1 MVGDTMATKFKDFQ
15 LNSGNYNRMNEVE
28 GASAFVLGVR
38 NILLS
43 KPGNFPLTPSL
54 GMDIEQYL
62 FEIADDITL
71 NSIKTE
77 LTNQISKYISNA
89 TNVNVQVQLVHDDEN
104 INESSSIFRYI
115 LGISV
120 SALVDG
126 QATKTNFL
134 LYKDH
139 DLLNVYN
146 ETY

>member
-1 MVGDTMATKFKDFQ
+1 MATIFKDFQ
-15 LNSGNYNRMNEVE
+15 LNYGKYNRMNEVE
-28 GASAFVLGVR
+28 GSSAFVLAVR

-62 FEIADDITL
+62 FEIADEYTL
-71 NSIKTE
+71 SSIKTE
-77 LTNQISKYISNA
+77 LLNQISKYISNA
-89 TNVNVQVQLVHDDEN
+89 SSVRVEVELINDELN
-104 INESSSIFRYI
+104 IDGSMFRNI

-126 QATKTNFL
+126 AATTTNFL

>member
-1 MVGDTMATKFKDFQ
+1 MVGDKMAVTIKDFT
-15 LNSGNYNRMNEVE
+15 LNQGNYNKMEELSEAN
-28 GASAFVLGVR
+28 SFVLAVR

-62 FEIADDITL
+62 FEIADEYTL

-77 LTNQISKYISNA
+77 LNNQINKYISNA
-89 TNVNVQVQLVHDDEN
+89 TNVNVVVELVEDWDQTTGKDN
-104 INESSSIFRYI
+104 VRYI

-120 SALVDG
+120 SANVKG
-126 QATKTNFL
+126 EAVSTNFL

-139 DLLNVYN
+139 NLLNIYN

>member
-1 MVGDTMATKFKDFQ
+1 MVGDKMALTVKDFT
-15 LNSGNYNRMNEVE
+15 LNHGPYNKMEELSEAN
-28 GASAFVLGVR
+28 AFVLAVR

-62 FEIADDITL
+62 FEIADNYTL

-77 LTNQISKYISNA
+77 LNNQISKYISNA
-89 TNVNVQVQLVHDDEN
+89 SNVVVNVELLED
-104 INESSSIFRYI
+104 ITNEKDFIRYV

-120 SALVDG
+120 SANVNG
-126 QATKTNFL
+126 ESVSTNFL

-139 DLLNVYN
+139 NLLNIYN